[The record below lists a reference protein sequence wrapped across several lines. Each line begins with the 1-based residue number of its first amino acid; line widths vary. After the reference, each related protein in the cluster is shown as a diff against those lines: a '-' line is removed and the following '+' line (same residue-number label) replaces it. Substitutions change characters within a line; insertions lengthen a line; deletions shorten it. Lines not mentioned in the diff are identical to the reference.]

1 MVWSKAN
8 RENFQRWLTAPQIEA
23 SINLEIIFKTIG
35 YTVDVTQTD
44 LPPAVVDILVLRVLR
59 QAPHLEEMMRS
70 LE

>member
-8 RENFQRWLTAPQIEA
+8 RENFQRWLTAPQIEG

-35 YTVDVTQTD
+35 YSVDVSQTD
-44 LPPAVVDILVLRVLR
+44 LPPAVAEILALRVLR
-59 QAPHLEEMMRS
+59 QAPNLEEMTRS